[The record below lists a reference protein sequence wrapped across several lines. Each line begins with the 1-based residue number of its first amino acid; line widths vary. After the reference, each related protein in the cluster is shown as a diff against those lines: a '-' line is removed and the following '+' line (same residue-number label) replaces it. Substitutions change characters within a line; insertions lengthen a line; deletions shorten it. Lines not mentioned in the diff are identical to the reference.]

1 MNVVAPCL
9 STEVSET
16 HPDET
21 PVRVYAFPNFVRK
34 GPYQGNDSRL
44 ARQLY
49 LYNRFSQLCTLLGL
63 PSYVVS
69 PFILNGNPTQG
80 NSIYWLRYVNVGN
93 FSRMKTYRNA
103 EQLWCVSDNTMISS
117 LRHFDMN
124 RVSSM
129 TKVDALTY
137 LYLAFV
143 LGVADTGLHH
153 ILLVE
158 SQHAMIRVIGV
169 GLSRPRAFIYSD
181 LTTVHDLLLDVKCKP
196 GVWAKLMPYVGLVRI
211 IPEEWWAS
219 VLLPEEQYRAKL
231 FMDTFQKETESKGA

>member
-1 MNVVAPCL
+1 MDVVAPRL
-9 STEVSET
+9 SSEVSDK

-21 PVRVYAFPNFVRK
+21 QVSVYAFPNFVRK
-34 GPYQGNDSRL
+34 GPYQGHDPRL

-49 LYNRFSQLCTLLGL
+49 LYNRFSQLCTLLEL
-63 PSYVVS
+63 PNYVVS
-69 PFILNGNPTQG
+69 PYILIGTPIQGNP
-80 NSIYWLRYVNVGN
+80 IYWLRYVNVGN

-103 EQLWCVSDNTMISS
+103 NELWCVSENTMVAS

-143 LGVADTGLHH
+143 LGVADTGLRH
-153 ILLVE
+153 ILVVE
-158 SQHAMIRVIGV
+158 SHHTMIRVIGV
-169 GLSRPRAFIYSD
+169 GLSRPRAFIYSE
-181 LTTVHDLLLDVKCKP
+181 LPTLHDLLMDVKCKP
-196 GVWAKLMPYVGLVRI
+196 SVWAKLKPYLGLVRI

-231 FMDTFQKETESKGA
+231 FLDTFQKETGPPGA